1 MKTYLSVGI
10 GDMMCLDSVLT
21 QEERNSIT
29 EIYWACRFG
38 KDLIPL
44 LENNSFY
51 PNLKKQHTIPDDVGI
66 ERMNSLDSS
75 AKNFWHFRPDF
86 KRNFEVGLSLFN
98 LRIDEIRAIDAA
110 SIFLDSSRRFTNSS
124 FLDDVKID
132 DINWESLSLEPN
144 NYILFHYPTST
155 RPRSDI
161 ASISGEDWNFVNSL
175 SNEKNLKVVV
185 VTDSDFDYKF
195 DNGIIL
201 HRPSIRTIVALCKN
215 AKIYAGCDSFVSI
228 LCSKILSPENLY
240 IKSHNAN
247 IQSEVITNTWLQRFF
262 LPHSPEE
269 ISTFYRN
276 YIGK

>member
-1 MKTYLSVGI
+1 VKTYLSVGI

-21 QEERNSIT
+21 QGERQNIT

-44 LENNSFY
+44 FENNSYY
-51 PNLKKQHTIPDDVGI
+51 PNLLRQHIIPDDLGI
-66 ERMNSLDSS
+66 EKMNSLDSS

-86 KRNFEVGLSLFN
+86 ERNFEVGLSLFELKKN
-98 LRIDEIRAIDAA
+98 EVNAINAA
-110 SIFLDSSRRFTNSS
+110 AIFLDPNRHFTNSS
-124 FLDDVKID
+124 FLDDSKTEDV
-132 DINWESLSLEPN
+132 NWIEIGVEPN

-161 ASISGEDWNFVNSL
+161 ASISNQDWDFINSL

-185 VTDSDFDYKF
+185 ITDSDFDYKL
-195 DNGIIL
+195 DNSITL
-201 HRPSIRTIVALCKN
+201 HRPKIKTIVGLCKN

-228 LCSKILSPENLY
+228 LVSKVLEPENLY
-240 IKSHNAN
+240 VKSHNPN
-247 IQSEVITNTWLQRFF
+247 IQSEVLTNTWLQRFF
-262 LPHSPEE
+262 LPHSPQE

>member
-110 SIFLDSSRRFTNSS
+110 SIFLDSSRKFTNSS

-201 HRPSIRTIVALCKN
+201 QRPSIRTIVALCKN

-269 ISTFYRN
+269 IGTFYRN